1 MIKTL
6 VTLSFHNQHDMA
18 KNNLKYQSPGIN
30 EETRFEKLHTVTFEN
45 SNEASLL
52 IAREICDLIKSKQ
65 EKKKNCVIGF
75 ATGSSPTKVYQEIIR
90 IHNEE
95 SLSFYNVIAFNLDEY
110 FPIEKDDNNSYHH
123 FMNENLFDHIDIP
136 KENINIPSG
145 EISEKEI
152 KKFCSSYEK
161 KIDKNGGIDIQLLGI
176 GRTGHIGFNE
186 PGSHFNSTTRLITLD
201 HTTRFD
207 ASKSFNG
214 IENVPSKALTMG
226 IRTIFNAKRIIIM
239 AWGIQKSHIVKKSVE
254 NNIKSLIPT
263 TYLQNH
269 KNTTLVLDKECSS
282 ELTRFKT
289 PWLVG
294 PCDWSDLMKRKAIVW
309 LCEITEKSILK
320 LTDED
325 YNINGLSDLL
335 ALEGSSYE
343 LNIKMFNHFQ
353 NTISGWPGGKP
364 GSDDSTRPE
373 RKNPNPKR
381 VIIFSPHPDDDVISM
396 GGTFDRLVSQ
406 GHEVHVAY
414 QASGNVAVSDHDA
427 LKFIEVSSDMFAGD
441 SSSKIKSLIKELK
454 NKKPDKIDSPEV
466 RKLKGFIRKREAIA
480 ATRYIGI
487 PDSNTHFMNLP
498 FYETGRIKKNPAS
511 KKDVLMTASLITK
524 IKPHQIYAAG
534 DLEDP
539 HGTHKVCLDIV
550 FEALESLKG
559 EKFIKDCWLWLYRGA
574 WLEWDIHEIDMAV
587 PMSPAQVLRKRK
599 AIFFHQTQ
607 KDGVMFQGQDLREFW
622 VRAEERNNE
631 TAEKYKKM
639 GLAEYAA
646 IESFKRHYY

>member
-1 MIKTL
+1 MKMIK
-6 VTLSFHNQHDMA
+6 
-18 KNNLKYQSPGIN
+18 KNLKYQSPGIN
-30 EETRFEKLHTVTFEN
+30 EENRYEKLHTVTFDN
-45 SNEASLL
+45 SQEASTL
-52 IAREICDLIKSKQ
+52 IAREICDLVKSKQ
-65 EKKKNCVIGF
+65 EKNKNCVIGF
-75 ATGSSPTKVYQEIIR
+75 ATGSSPTKVYQEIIK
-90 IHNEE
+90 IHNDE
-95 SLSFYNVIAFNLDEY
+95 SLSFNNVITFNLDEY
-110 FPIEKDDNNSYHH
+110 FPIEKDDNNSYHN
-123 FMNENLFDHIDIP
+123 FMKENLFDHIDIP

-145 EISEKEI
+145 DISEKDI
-152 KKFCSSYEK
+152 TKFCSNYEK
-161 KIDKNGGIDIQLLGI
+161 KIEKNGGIDIQLLGI

-214 IENVPSKALTMG
+214 IENVPSKAITMG
-226 IRTIFNAKRIIIM
+226 IRTIFNSKRIIMM
-239 AWGIQKSHIVKKSVE
+239 AWGIQKGLIVKKSVE
-254 NNIKSLIPT
+254 NNITSLIPT

-309 LCEITEKSILK
+309 LCEITGKSILK

-325 YNINGLSDLL
+325 YNKNGLSDLL
-335 ALEGSSYE
+335 ALEGTSYGI
-343 LNIKMFNHFQ
+343 NIKMFNHFQ

-364 GSDDSTRPE
+364 GADDSTRPE
-373 RKNPNPKR
+373 RKTPNPKR

-406 GHEVHVAY
+406 GHDVHVAY

-427 LKFIEVSSDMFAGD
+427 LKFIEVSADMFTGELKL
-441 SSSKIKSLIKELK
+441 KIEPLIKELK
-454 NKKPDKIDSPEV
+454 NKKADKIDSPEV
-466 RKLKGFIRKREAIA
+466 RQLKGFIRKREAIS

-498 FYETGRIKKNPAS
+498 FYETGRIKKNPPS
-511 KKDVLMTASLITK
+511 KKDVLMTASLINK

-539 HGTHKVCLDIV
+539 HGTHKVCLDLV
-550 FEALESLKG
+550 FEALKSLKG

-587 PMSPAQVLRKRK
+587 PMSPAQVLRKRN

-631 TAEKYKKM
+631 TAERYKKM
-639 GLAEYAA
+639 GLADYAA
-646 IESFKRHYY
+646 IESFKRHFY

>member
-1 MIKTL
+1 
-6 VTLSFHNQHDMA
+6 MA

-45 SNEASLL
+45 STEASLL

-75 ATGSSPTKVYQEIIR
+75 ATGSSPTKVYQEIIK

-186 PGSHFNSTTRLITLD
+186 PGSHFNSITRLITLD

-214 IENVPSKALTMG
+214 IENVPSRALTMG
-226 IRTIFNAKRIIIM
+226 IRTIFNSKRIIIM

-254 NNIKSLIPT
+254 NNITSLIPT

-325 YNINGLSDLL
+325 YNKNGLSDLL

-406 GHEVHVAY
+406 GHDVHIAY

-427 LKFIEVSSDMFAGD
+427 LKFIEVSSDMFSGD
-441 SSSKIKSLIKELK
+441 SNTKIKSLIKELK

-466 RKLKGFIRKREAIA
+466 RQLKGFIRKREAIA

-498 FYETGRIKKNPAS
+498 FYETGRIKKNPPS
-511 KKDVLMTASLITK
+511 KKDILMTASLINK

>member
-1 MIKTL
+1 MKMIK
-6 VTLSFHNQHDMA
+6 
-18 KNNLKYQSPGIN
+18 KNLKYQSPGIN
-30 EETRFEKLHTVTFEN
+30 EENRYEKLHTVTFDN
-45 SNEASLL
+45 SQEASIL
-52 IAREICDLIKSKQ
+52 IAREICDLVKSKQ
-65 EKKKNCVIGF
+65 EKNKNCVIGF
-75 ATGSSPTKVYQEIIR
+75 ATGSSPTKVYQEIIK
-90 IHNEE
+90 IHNDE
-95 SLSFYNVIAFNLDEY
+95 SLSFNNVITFNLDEY
-110 FPIEKDDNNSYHH
+110 FPIEKDDNNSYHN
-123 FMNENLFDHIDIP
+123 FMKENLFDHIDIP

-145 EISEKEI
+145 DISEKDI
-152 KKFCSSYEK
+152 TKFCSNYEK
-161 KIDKNGGIDIQLLGI
+161 KIEKNGGIDIQLLGI

-214 IENVPSKALTMG
+214 IENVPSKAITMG
-226 IRTIFNAKRIIIM
+226 IRTIFNSKRIIMM
-239 AWGIQKSHIVKKSVE
+239 AWGIQKGLIVKKSVE
-254 NNIKSLIPT
+254 NNITSLIPT

-309 LCEITEKSILK
+309 LCEITGKSILK

-325 YNINGLSDLL
+325 YNKNGLSDLL
-335 ALEGSSYE
+335 ALEGTSYGI
-343 LNIKMFNHFQ
+343 NIKMFNHFQ

-364 GSDDSTRPE
+364 GADDSTRPE
-373 RKNPNPKR
+373 RKTPNPKR

-406 GHEVHVAY
+406 GHDVHVAY

-427 LKFIEVSSDMFAGD
+427 LKFIEVSADMFTGELKL
-441 SSSKIKSLIKELK
+441 KIEPLIKELK
-454 NKKPDKIDSPEV
+454 NKKADKIDSPEV
-466 RKLKGFIRKREAIA
+466 RQLKGFIRKREAIS

-498 FYETGRIKKNPAS
+498 FYETGRIKKNPIS
-511 KKDVLMTASLITK
+511 KKDILITASLINK

-539 HGTHKVCLDIV
+539 HGTHKVCLDVV
-550 FEALESLKG
+550 FEALDSLKG

-587 PMSPAQVLRKRK
+587 PMSPAQVLRKRN

-631 TAEKYKKM
+631 TAERYKKM
-639 GLAEYAA
+639 GLADYAA

>member
-1 MIKTL
+1 
-6 VTLSFHNQHDMA
+6 MA
-18 KNNLKYQSPGIN
+18 KKNLKFQSPGIN
-30 EETRFEKLHTVTFEN
+30 EETRFEKLHTVSFEN
-45 SNEASLL
+45 SKDASIL
-52 IAREICDLIKSKQ
+52 IAREICDLIKAKQ
-65 EKKKNCVIGF
+65 GNNKNCVIGF
-75 ATGSSPTKVYQEIIR
+75 ATGSSPTKVYQEIIK
-90 IHNEE
+90 IHNNE
-95 SLSFYNVIAFNLDEY
+95 SLSFFNVIAFNLDEY

-145 EISEKEI
+145 DISEKEI

-161 KIDKNGGIDIQLLGI
+161 KIEKFGGIDIQLLGI

-186 PGSHFNSTTRLITLD
+186 PGSHFNSKTRLITLD

-226 IRTIFNAKRIIIM
+226 VRTIFNSKRIIVM
-239 AWGIQKSHIVKKSVE
+239 AWGIQKSLIVKKSVE
-254 NNIKSLIPT
+254 DDVTSLIPT
-263 TYLQNH
+263 TYLQKH
-269 KNTTLVLDKECSS
+269 KNTTLVLDKECSV
-282 ELTRFKT
+282 ELTRYKT

-294 PCDWSDLMKRKAIVW
+294 PCEWSDLMKRKAIVW
-309 LCEITEKSILK
+309 LCEITGKSILK

-325 YNINGLSDLL
+325 YNKNGLSDLL
-335 ALEGSSYE
+335 ALEGTSYG

-353 NTISGWPGGKP
+353 HTISGWPGGKP

-373 RKNPNPKR
+373 RKSPNPKR

-406 GHEVHVAY
+406 GHDVHVAY

-427 LKFIEVSSDMFAGD
+427 LKFIEVSSDMFSGELK
-441 SSSKIKSLIKELK
+441 SKIKTLIKELK
-454 NKKPDKIDSPEV
+454 NKKPDKIDSLDV
-466 RKLKGFIRKREAIA
+466 RQLKGFIRKREAIA

-487 PDSNTHFMNLP
+487 PDNNTHFMNLP
-498 FYETGRIKKNPAS
+498 FYETGRIKKNPPS
-511 KKDVLMTASLITK
+511 KKDVLITASLINK

-550 FEALESLKG
+550 FEALDSLKG

-646 IESFKRHYY
+646 IESFKRYYY

>member
-1 MIKTL
+1 MI
-6 VTLSFHNQHDMA
+6 MA

-45 SNEASLL
+45 SNEASIL

-90 IHNEE
+90 IHKEE

-110 FPIEKDDNNSYHH
+110 YPIEKDDNNSYHH

-186 PGSHFNSTTRLITLD
+186 PGSHFNSITRLITLD

-226 IRTIFNAKRIIIM
+226 IRTIFNSKRIIMM

-254 NNIKSLIPT
+254 NNITSLIPT

-294 PCDWSDLMKRKAIVW
+294 PCDWSDVMKRKAIVW

-325 YNINGLSDLL
+325 YNKNGLSDLL

-364 GSDDSTRPE
+364 DSDDSTRPE

-406 GHEVHVAY
+406 GHEVHIAY

-441 SSSKIKSLIKELK
+441 SNSKIKSLIKELK

-466 RKLKGFIRKREAIA
+466 RQLKGFIRKREAIA

-498 FYETGRIKKNPAS
+498 FYETGRIKKNPPS
-511 KKDVLMTASLITK
+511 KKDILMTASLINK

>member
-1 MIKTL
+1 
-6 VTLSFHNQHDMA
+6 MA

-90 IHNEE
+90 IHKEE

-110 FPIEKDDNNSYHH
+110 YPIEKDDNNSYHH

-186 PGSHFNSTTRLITLD
+186 PGSHFNSITRLITLD

-226 IRTIFNAKRIIIM
+226 IRTIFNSKRIIMM

-254 NNIKSLIPT
+254 NNITSLIPT

-294 PCDWSDLMKRKAIVW
+294 PCDWSDVMKRKAIVW

-325 YNINGLSDLL
+325 YNKNGLSDLL

-353 NTISGWPGGKP
+353 HTISGWPGGKP
-364 GSDDSTRPE
+364 NFDDFTRPE

-406 GHEVHVAY
+406 GHEVHIAY

-427 LKFIEVSSDMFAGD
+427 LKFIEVSNDMFAGD
-441 SSSKIKSLIKELK
+441 SNSKIKSLIKELK

-466 RKLKGFIRKREAIA
+466 RQLKGFIRKREAIA

-498 FYETGRIKKNPAS
+498 FYETGRIKKNPPS
-511 KKDVLMTASLITK
+511 KKDILMTASLINK
-524 IKPHQIYAAG
+524 IKPHQIFAAG

>member
-1 MIKTL
+1 MI
-6 VTLSFHNQHDMA
+6 MA

-90 IHNEE
+90 IHKEE

-110 FPIEKDDNNSYHH
+110 YPIEKDDNNSYHH

-186 PGSHFNSTTRLITLD
+186 PGSHFNSITRLITLD

-226 IRTIFNAKRIIIM
+226 IRTIFNSKRIIMM

-254 NNIKSLIPT
+254 NNITSLIPT

-294 PCDWSDLMKRKAIVW
+294 PCDWSDVIKRKAIVW

-325 YNINGLSDLL
+325 YNKNGLSDLL

-364 GSDDSTRPE
+364 DSDDSTRPE

-381 VIIFSPHPDDDVISM
+381 VLIFSPHPDDDVISM

-406 GHEVHVAY
+406 GHEVHIAY

-441 SSSKIKSLIKELK
+441 SNSKIKSLIKELK

-466 RKLKGFIRKREAIA
+466 RQLKGFIRKREAIA

-498 FYETGRIKKNPAS
+498 FYETGRIKKNPPS
-511 KKDVLMTASLITK
+511 KKDILMTASLINK

>member
-1 MIKTL
+1 MIK
-6 VTLSFHNQHDMA
+6 
-18 KNNLKYQSPGIN
+18 KNLKYQSPGIN
-30 EETRFEKLHTVTFEN
+30 EENRYEKLHTVTFDN
-45 SNEASLL
+45 SQEASTL
-52 IAREICDLIKSKQ
+52 IAREICDLVKSKQ
-65 EKKKNCVIGF
+65 EKNKNCVIGF
-75 ATGSSPTKVYQEIIR
+75 ATGSSPTKVYQEIIK
-90 IHNEE
+90 IHNDE
-95 SLSFYNVIAFNLDEY
+95 SLSFNNVITFNLDEY
-110 FPIEKDDNNSYHH
+110 FPIEKDDNNSYHN
-123 FMNENLFDHIDIP
+123 FMKENLFDHIDIP

-145 EISEKEI
+145 DISEKDI
-152 KKFCSSYEK
+152 TKFCSNYEK
-161 KIDKNGGIDIQLLGI
+161 KIEKNGGIDIQLLGI

-207 ASKSFNG
+207 ASKSSNG
-214 IENVPSKALTMG
+214 IENVPSKAITMG
-226 IRTIFNAKRIIIM
+226 IRTIFNSKRIIMM
-239 AWGIQKSHIVKKSVE
+239 AWGIQKGLIVKKSVE
-254 NNIKSLIPT
+254 NNITSLIPT

-309 LCEITEKSILK
+309 LCEITGKSILK

-325 YNINGLSDLL
+325 YNKNGLSDLL
-335 ALEGSSYE
+335 ALEGTSYGI
-343 LNIKMFNHFQ
+343 NIKMFNHFQ

-364 GSDDSTRPE
+364 GADDSTRPE
-373 RKNPNPKR
+373 RKTPNPKR

-406 GHEVHVAY
+406 GHDVHVAY

-427 LKFIEVSSDMFAGD
+427 LKFIEVSADMFTGELKL
-441 SSSKIKSLIKELK
+441 KIEPLIKELK
-454 NKKPDKIDSPEV
+454 NKKADKIDSPEV
-466 RKLKGFIRKREAIA
+466 RQLKGFIRKREAIS

-498 FYETGRIKKNPAS
+498 FYETGRIKKNPPS
-511 KKDVLMTASLITK
+511 KKDVLMTASLINK

-539 HGTHKVCLDIV
+539 HGTHKVCLDLV

-587 PMSPAQVLRKRK
+587 PMSPAQVLRKRN

-639 GLAEYAA
+639 GLADYAA

>member
-1 MIKTL
+1 M
-6 VTLSFHNQHDMA
+6 V

-30 EETRFEKLHTVTFEN
+30 EETRFEKLHTVTFDN

-90 IHNEE
+90 IHKEE

-110 FPIEKDDNNSYHH
+110 YPIEKDDNNSYHH

-152 KKFCSSYEK
+152 NKFCSSYEK
-161 KIDKNGGIDIQLLGI
+161 KIDENGGIDIQLLGI

-294 PCDWSDLMKRKAIVW
+294 PCDWSDVIKRKAIVW

-325 YNINGLSDLL
+325 YNKNGLSDLL

-364 GSDDSTRPE
+364 DSDDSTRPE

-414 QASGNVAVSDHDA
+414 QASGNVAVSNHDA
-427 LKFIEVSSDMFAGD
+427 LKFIEVSVDMFSAD
-441 SSSKIKSLIKELK
+441 SNSKIKSMIKELK
-454 NKKPDKIDSPEV
+454 NKKPDKIDSPEI

-511 KKDVLMTASLITK
+511 KKDVLITASLIAK

-550 FEALESLKG
+550 IEALESLKG

>member
-1 MIKTL
+1 
-6 VTLSFHNQHDMA
+6 MA

-65 EKKKNCVIGF
+65 EKKKKCVIGF

-145 EISEKEI
+145 DINEKEI

-186 PGSHFNSTTRLITLD
+186 PGSHFNSVTRLITLD

-214 IENVPSKALTMG
+214 IENVPSRALTMG
-226 IRTIFNAKRIIIM
+226 IRTIFNSKRIIIM

-254 NNIKSLIPT
+254 NNITSLIPT

-309 LCEITEKSILK
+309 LCEATEKSILK

-325 YNINGLSDLL
+325 YNKNGLSDLL

-406 GHEVHVAY
+406 GHDVHIAY

-427 LKFIEVSSDMFAGD
+427 LKFIEVSSDMFSGD
-441 SSSKIKSLIKELK
+441 SNTKIKSLIKELK

-466 RKLKGFIRKREAIA
+466 RQLKGFIRKREAIA

-498 FYETGRIKKNPAS
+498 FYETGRIKKNPPS
-511 KKDVLMTASLITK
+511 KKDVLMTASLINK

>member
-1 MIKTL
+1 MI
-6 VTLSFHNQHDMA
+6 MA

-30 EETRFEKLHTVTFEN
+30 EETRFEKLHTVTFKN

-90 IHNEE
+90 IHKEE

-110 FPIEKDDNNSYHH
+110 YPIEKDDNNSYHH

-186 PGSHFNSTTRLITLD
+186 PGSHFNSITRLITLD

-226 IRTIFNAKRIIIM
+226 IRTIFNSKRIIMM

-254 NNIKSLIPT
+254 NNITSLIPT

-294 PCDWSDLMKRKAIVW
+294 PCDWSDVMKRKAIVW

-325 YNINGLSDLL
+325 YNKNGLSDLL

-364 GSDDSTRPE
+364 NSDDSTRPE

-406 GHEVHVAY
+406 GHEVHIAY

-441 SSSKIKSLIKELK
+441 SNSKIKPLIKELK

-466 RKLKGFIRKREAIA
+466 RHLKGFIRKREAIA

-498 FYETGRIKKNPAS
+498 FYETGRIKKNPPS
-511 KKDVLMTASLITK
+511 KKDILMTASLINK

-550 FEALESLKG
+550 FRS
-559 EKFIKDCWLWLYRGA
+559 IR
-574 WLEWDIHEIDMAV
+574 I
-587 PMSPAQVLRKRK
+587 S
-599 AIFFHQTQ
+599 
-607 KDGVMFQGQDLREFW
+607 
-622 VRAEERNNE
+622 
-631 TAEKYKKM
+631 
-639 GLAEYAA
+639 
-646 IESFKRHYY
+646 

>member
-1 MIKTL
+1 MI
-6 VTLSFHNQHDMA
+6 MA

-30 EETRFEKLHTVTFEN
+30 EETRFEKLHTVTFKN

-90 IHNEE
+90 IHKEE

-110 FPIEKDDNNSYHH
+110 YPIEKDDNNSYHH

-186 PGSHFNSTTRLITLD
+186 PGSHFNSITRLITLD

-226 IRTIFNAKRIIIM
+226 IRTIFNSKRIIMM

-254 NNIKSLIPT
+254 NNITSLIPT

-294 PCDWSDLMKRKAIVW
+294 PCDWSDVMKRKAIVW

-325 YNINGLSDLL
+325 YNKNGLSDLL

-364 GSDDSTRPE
+364 NSDDSTRPE

-406 GHEVHVAY
+406 GHEVHIAY

-427 LKFIEVSSDMFAGD
+427 LKFIEVSNDMFAGD
-441 SSSKIKSLIKELK
+441 SNSKIKSLIKELK

-466 RKLKGFIRKREAIA
+466 RQLKGFIRKREAIA

-498 FYETGRIKKNPAS
+498 FYETGRIKKNPPS
-511 KKDVLMTASLITK
+511 KKDILMTASLINK

>member
-1 MIKTL
+1 
-6 VTLSFHNQHDMA
+6 MA

-45 SNEASLL
+45 STEASLL

-145 EISEKEI
+145 DINEKEI
-152 KKFCSSYEK
+152 KRFCSSYEK

-186 PGSHFNSTTRLITLD
+186 PGSHFNSITRLITLD

-214 IENVPSKALTMG
+214 IENVPSRALTMG
-226 IRTIFNAKRIIIM
+226 IRTIFNSKRIIIM

-254 NNIKSLIPT
+254 NNITSLIPT

-325 YNINGLSDLL
+325 YNKNGLSDLL

-406 GHEVHVAY
+406 GHDVHIAY

-427 LKFIEVSSDMFAGD
+427 LKFIEVSNDMFSVD
-441 SSSKIKSLIKELK
+441 SNTKIKSLIKELK

-466 RKLKGFIRKREAIA
+466 RQLKGFIRKREAIA

-498 FYETGRIKKNPAS
+498 FYETGRIKKNPPS
-511 KKDVLMTASLITK
+511 KKDVLMTASLINK

>member
-1 MIKTL
+1 
-6 VTLSFHNQHDMA
+6 MA

-30 EETRFEKLHTVTFEN
+30 EETRFEKLHTVTFKN

-90 IHNEE
+90 IHKEE

-110 FPIEKDDNNSYHH
+110 YPIEKDDNNSYHH

-186 PGSHFNSTTRLITLD
+186 PGSHFNSITRLITLD

-226 IRTIFNAKRIIIM
+226 IRTIFNSKRIIMM

-254 NNIKSLIPT
+254 NNITSLIPT

-294 PCDWSDLMKRKAIVW
+294 PCDWSDVMKRKAIVW

-325 YNINGLSDLL
+325 YNKNGLSDLL

-364 GSDDSTRPE
+364 NSDDSTRPE

-406 GHEVHVAY
+406 GHEVHIAY

-441 SSSKIKSLIKELK
+441 SNSKIKSLIKELK

-466 RKLKGFIRKREAIA
+466 RQLKGFIRKREAIA

-498 FYETGRIKKNPAS
+498 FYETGRIKKNPPS
-511 KKDVLMTASLITK
+511 KKDILMTASLINK

>member
-1 MIKTL
+1 
-6 VTLSFHNQHDMA
+6 MA

-45 SNEASLL
+45 SNEASIL
-52 IAREICDLIKSKQ
+52 IAREICDVIKSKQ

-90 IHNEE
+90 IHKEE

-110 FPIEKDDNNSYHH
+110 YPIEKDDNNSYHH

-145 EISEKEI
+145 DIGEKEI

-186 PGSHFNSTTRLITLD
+186 PGSHFNSITRLITLD

-214 IENVPSKALTMG
+214 IENVPSKAMTMG
-226 IRTIFNAKRIIIM
+226 IRTIFNSKRIIMM

-254 NNIKSLIPT
+254 NNITSIIPT

-294 PCDWSDLMKRKAIVW
+294 PCDWSDVMKRKAIVW

-325 YNINGLSDLL
+325 YNKNGLSDLL

-364 GSDDSTRPE
+364 NSDDSTRPE

-406 GHEVHVAY
+406 GHEVHIAY

-441 SSSKIKSLIKELK
+441 SNSKIKSLIKELK

-466 RKLKGFIRKREAIA
+466 RQLKGFIRKREAIA

-498 FYETGRIKKNPAS
+498 FYETGRIKKNPPS
-511 KKDVLMTASLITK
+511 KKDVLMTASLINK

>member
-1 MIKTL
+1 MI
-6 VTLSFHNQHDMA
+6 MA

-45 SNEASLL
+45 SNDASLL

-90 IHNEE
+90 IHKEE

-110 FPIEKDDNNSYHH
+110 YPIEKDDNNSYHH

-186 PGSHFNSTTRLITLD
+186 PGSHFNSITRLITLD

-226 IRTIFNAKRIIIM
+226 IRTIFNSKRIIMM

-254 NNIKSLIPT
+254 NNITSLIPT

-294 PCDWSDLMKRKAIVW
+294 PCDWSDVMKRKAIVW

-325 YNINGLSDLL
+325 YNKNGLSDLL

-364 GSDDSTRPE
+364 NSDDSTRPE
-373 RKNPNPKR
+373 RKDPNPKR

-406 GHEVHVAY
+406 GHEVHIAY
-414 QASGNVAVSDHDA
+414 QASGNVAVSNHDA
-427 LKFIEVSSDMFAGD
+427 LKFIEVSNDMFAGD
-441 SSSKIKSLIKELK
+441 SDSKIKSMIKELK

-466 RKLKGFIRKREAIA
+466 RQLKGFIRKREAIA

-498 FYETGRIKKNPAS
+498 FYETGRIKKNPPS
-511 KKDVLMTASLITK
+511 KKDILMTASLINK

>member
-1 MIKTL
+1 
-6 VTLSFHNQHDMA
+6 MA

-145 EISEKEI
+145 DINEKEI

-186 PGSHFNSTTRLITLD
+186 PGSHFNSITRLITLD

-214 IENVPSKALTMG
+214 IENVPSRALTMG
-226 IRTIFNAKRIIIM
+226 IRTIFNSKRIIIM

-254 NNIKSLIPT
+254 NNITSLIPT

-325 YNINGLSDLL
+325 YNKNGLSDLL

-406 GHEVHVAY
+406 GHDVHIAY

-427 LKFIEVSSDMFAGD
+427 LKFIEVSSDMFSGD
-441 SSSKIKSLIKELK
+441 SNTKIKSLIKELK

-466 RKLKGFIRKREAIA
+466 RQLKGFIRKREAIA

-498 FYETGRIKKNPAS
+498 FYETGRIKKNPPS
-511 KKDVLMTASLITK
+511 KKDVLMTASLINK

>member
-1 MIKTL
+1 
-6 VTLSFHNQHDMA
+6 MA

-90 IHNEE
+90 IHKEE

-110 FPIEKDDNNSYHH
+110 YPIEKDDNNSYHH

-186 PGSHFNSTTRLITLD
+186 PGSHFNSITRLITLD

-226 IRTIFNAKRIIIM
+226 IRTIFNSKRIIMM

-254 NNIKSLIPT
+254 NNITSLIPT

-294 PCDWSDLMKRKAIVW
+294 PCDWSDVMKRKAIVW

-325 YNINGLSDLL
+325 YNKNGLSDLL

-364 GSDDSTRPE
+364 NSDDSTRPE

-406 GHEVHVAY
+406 GHEVHIAY

-441 SSSKIKSLIKELK
+441 SNSKIKSLIKELK

-466 RKLKGFIRKREAIA
+466 RQLKGFIRKREAIA

-498 FYETGRIKKNPAS
+498 FYETGRIKKNPPS
-511 KKDVLMTASLITK
+511 KKDILMTASLINK

-559 EKFIKDCWLWLYRGA
+559 EKFINDCWLWLYRGA

>member
-1 MIKTL
+1 M
-6 VTLSFHNQHDMA
+6 V

-90 IHNEE
+90 IHKEE

-110 FPIEKDDNNSYHH
+110 YPIEKDDNNSYHH

-186 PGSHFNSTTRLITLD
+186 PGSHFNSITRLITLD

-226 IRTIFNAKRIIIM
+226 IRTIFNSKRIIMM

-254 NNIKSLIPT
+254 NNITSLIPT

-294 PCDWSDLMKRKAIVW
+294 PCDWSDVMKRKAIVW

-325 YNINGLSDLL
+325 YNKNGLSDLL

-364 GSDDSTRPE
+364 DSDDSTRPE

-406 GHEVHVAY
+406 GHEVHIAY

-441 SSSKIKSLIKELK
+441 SNSKIKSLIKELK

-466 RKLKGFIRKREAIA
+466 RQLKGFIRKREAIA

-498 FYETGRIKKNPAS
+498 FYETGRIKKNPPS
-511 KKDVLMTASLITK
+511 KKDVLMTASLINK

>member
-1 MIKTL
+1 MI
-6 VTLSFHNQHDMA
+6 MA

-45 SNEASLL
+45 SNEASIL

-90 IHNEE
+90 IHKEE

-110 FPIEKDDNNSYHH
+110 YPIEKDDNNSYHH

-186 PGSHFNSTTRLITLD
+186 PGSHFNSITRLITLD

-226 IRTIFNAKRIIIM
+226 IRTIFNSKRIIMM

-254 NNIKSLIPT
+254 NNITSLIPT

-294 PCDWSDLMKRKAIVW
+294 PCDWSDVMKRKAIVW

-325 YNINGLSDLL
+325 YNKNGLSDLL

-364 GSDDSTRPE
+364 DSDDSTRPE

-406 GHEVHVAY
+406 GHEVHIAY

-427 LKFIEVSSDMFAGD
+427 LKFIEVSSDMFADD
-441 SSSKIKSLIKELK
+441 SNSKIKSLIKELK

-466 RKLKGFIRKREAIA
+466 RQLKGFIRKREAIA

-498 FYETGRIKKNPAS
+498 FYETGRIKKNPPS
-511 KKDVLMTASLITK
+511 KKDVLMTASLINK

>member
-1 MIKTL
+1 MKMIK
-6 VTLSFHNQHDMA
+6 
-18 KNNLKYQSPGIN
+18 KNLKYQSPGIN
-30 EETRFEKLHTVTFEN
+30 EENRYEKLHTVTFDN
-45 SNEASLL
+45 SQEASTL
-52 IAREICDLIKSKQ
+52 IAREICDLVKSKQ
-65 EKKKNCVIGF
+65 EKNKNCVIGF
-75 ATGSSPTKVYQEIIR
+75 ATGSSPTKVYQEIIK
-90 IHNEE
+90 IHNDE
-95 SLSFYNVIAFNLDEY
+95 SLSFNNVITFNLDEY
-110 FPIEKDDNNSYHH
+110 FPIEKDDNNSYHN
-123 FMNENLFDHIDIP
+123 FMKENLFDHIDIP

-145 EISEKEI
+145 DISEKDI
-152 KKFCSSYEK
+152 TKFCSNYEK
-161 KIDKNGGIDIQLLGI
+161 KIEKNGGIDIQLLGI

-214 IENVPSKALTMG
+214 IENVPSKAITMG
-226 IRTIFNAKRIIIM
+226 IRTIFNSKRIIMM
-239 AWGIQKSHIVKKSVE
+239 AWGIQKGLIVKKSVE
-254 NNIKSLIPT
+254 NNITSLIPT

-309 LCEITEKSILK
+309 LCEITGKSILK

-325 YNINGLSDLL
+325 YNKNGLSDLL
-335 ALEGSSYE
+335 ALEGTSYGI
-343 LNIKMFNHFQ
+343 NIKMFNHFQ
-353 NTISGWPGGKP
+353 NTISGWPGGKL
-364 GSDDSTRPE
+364 GADDSTRPE
-373 RKNPNPKR
+373 RKTPNPKR

-406 GHEVHVAY
+406 GHDVHVAY

-427 LKFIEVSSDMFAGD
+427 LKFIEVSADMFTGELKL
-441 SSSKIKSLIKELK
+441 KIEPLIKELK
-454 NKKPDKIDSPEV
+454 NKKADKIDSPEV
-466 RKLKGFIRKREAIA
+466 RQLKGFIRKREAIS

-498 FYETGRIKKNPAS
+498 FYETGRIKKNPPS
-511 KKDVLMTASLITK
+511 KKDVLMTASLINK

-539 HGTHKVCLDIV
+539 HGTHKVCLDLV
-550 FEALESLKG
+550 FEALKSLKG

-587 PMSPAQVLRKRK
+587 PMSPAQVLRKRN

-631 TAEKYKKM
+631 TAERYKKM
-639 GLAEYAA
+639 GLADYAA
-646 IESFKRHYY
+646 IESFKRHFY

>member
-1 MIKTL
+1 MKMIK
-6 VTLSFHNQHDMA
+6 
-18 KNNLKYQSPGIN
+18 KNLKYQSPGIN
-30 EETRFEKLHTVTFEN
+30 EENRYEKLHTVTFDN
-45 SNEASLL
+45 SQEASIL
-52 IAREICDLIKSKQ
+52 IAREICDLVKSKQ

-75 ATGSSPTKVYQEIIR
+75 ATGSSPTKVYQEIIK
-90 IHNEE
+90 IHNDE
-95 SLSFYNVIAFNLDEY
+95 SLSFNNVITFNLDEY
-110 FPIEKDDNNSYHH
+110 FPIEKDDNNSYHN
-123 FMNENLFDHIDIP
+123 FMKENLFDHIDIP

-145 EISEKEI
+145 DISEKDI
-152 KKFCSSYEK
+152 TKFCSNYEK
-161 KIDKNGGIDIQLLGI
+161 KIEKYGGIDIQLLGI

-214 IENVPSKALTMG
+214 IENVPSKAITMG
-226 IRTIFNAKRIIIM
+226 IRTIFNSKRIIMM
-239 AWGIQKSHIVKKSVE
+239 AWGIQKGLIVKKSVE
-254 NNIKSLIPT
+254 NNITSLIPT

-294 PCDWSDLMKRKAIVW
+294 PCEWSDLMKRKAIVW
-309 LCEITEKSILK
+309 LCEITGKSILK

-325 YNINGLSDLL
+325 YNKNGLSDLL
-335 ALEGSSYE
+335 ALEGTSYGI
-343 LNIKMFNHFQ
+343 NIKMFNHFQ

-373 RKNPNPKR
+373 RKTPNPKR

-406 GHEVHVAY
+406 GHDVHVAY

-427 LKFIEVSSDMFAGD
+427 LKFIEVSSDMFTGELKL
-441 SSSKIKSLIKELK
+441 KIEPLIKELK
-454 NKKPDKIDSPEV
+454 NKKADKFDSPEV
-466 RKLKGFIRKREAIA
+466 RQLKGFIRKREAIS

-498 FYETGRIKKNPAS
+498 FYETGRIKKNPPS
-511 KKDVLMTASLITK
+511 KKDVLMTASLINK

-539 HGTHKVCLDIV
+539 HGTHKVCLDLV
-550 FEALESLKG
+550 FEALKSLKG

-587 PMSPAQVLRKRK
+587 PMSPAQVIRKRK

-639 GLAEYAA
+639 GLADYAA

>member
-1 MIKTL
+1 MKMIK
-6 VTLSFHNQHDMA
+6 
-18 KNNLKYQSPGIN
+18 KNLKYQSPGIN
-30 EETRFEKLHTVTFEN
+30 EENRYEKLHTVTFDN
-45 SNEASLL
+45 SQEASTL
-52 IAREICDLIKSKQ
+52 IAREICDLVKSKQ
-65 EKKKNCVIGF
+65 EKNKNCVIGF
-75 ATGSSPTKVYQEIIR
+75 ATGSSPTKVYQEIIK
-90 IHNEE
+90 IHNDE
-95 SLSFYNVIAFNLDEY
+95 SLSFNNVITFNLDEY
-110 FPIEKDDNNSYHH
+110 FPIEKDDNNSYHN
-123 FMNENLFDHIDIP
+123 FMKENLFDHIDIP

-145 EISEKEI
+145 DISEKDI
-152 KKFCSSYEK
+152 TKFCSNYEK
-161 KIDKNGGIDIQLLGI
+161 KIEKNGGIDIQLLGI

-214 IENVPSKALTMG
+214 IENVPSKAITMG
-226 IRTIFNAKRIIIM
+226 IRTIFNSKRIIMM
-239 AWGIQKSHIVKKSVE
+239 AWGIQKGLIVKKSVE
-254 NNIKSLIPT
+254 NNITSLIPT

-309 LCEITEKSILK
+309 LCEITGKSILK

-325 YNINGLSDLL
+325 YNKNGLSDLL
-335 ALEGSSYE
+335 ALEGTSYGI
-343 LNIKMFNHFQ
+343 NIKMFNHFQ

-364 GSDDSTRPE
+364 GADDSTRPE
-373 RKNPNPKR
+373 RKTPNPKR

-406 GHEVHVAY
+406 GHEVHIAY

-441 SSSKIKSLIKELK
+441 SNSKIKSLIKELK

-466 RKLKGFIRKREAIA
+466 RQLKGFIRKREAIA

-498 FYETGRIKKNPAS
+498 FYETGRIKKNPPS
-511 KKDVLMTASLITK
+511 KKDILMTASLINK

>member
-1 MIKTL
+1 MIK
-6 VTLSFHNQHDMA
+6 
-18 KNNLKYQSPGIN
+18 KNLKYQSPGIN
-30 EETRFEKLHTVTFEN
+30 EENRYEKLHTVTFDN
-45 SNEASLL
+45 SQEASIL
-52 IAREICDLIKSKQ
+52 IAREICDLVKSKQ
-65 EKKKNCVIGF
+65 EKNKNCVIGF
-75 ATGSSPTKVYQEIIR
+75 ATGSSPTKVYQEIIK
-90 IHNEE
+90 IHNDE
-95 SLSFYNVIAFNLDEY
+95 SLSFNNVITFNLDEY
-110 FPIEKDDNNSYHH
+110 FPIEKDDNNSYHN
-123 FMNENLFDHIDIP
+123 FMKENLFDHIDIP

-145 EISEKEI
+145 DISEKDI
-152 KKFCSSYEK
+152 TKFCSNYEK
-161 KIDKNGGIDIQLLGI
+161 KIEKNGGIDIQLLGI

-214 IENVPSKALTMG
+214 IENVPSKAITMG
-226 IRTIFNAKRIIIM
+226 IRTIFNSKRIIMM
-239 AWGIQKSHIVKKSVE
+239 AWGIQKGLIVKKSVE
-254 NNIKSLIPT
+254 NNITSLIPT

-309 LCEITEKSILK
+309 LCEITGKSILK

-325 YNINGLSDLL
+325 YNKNGLSDLL
-335 ALEGSSYE
+335 ALEGTSYGI
-343 LNIKMFNHFQ
+343 NIKMFNHFQ

-364 GSDDSTRPE
+364 GADDSTRPE
-373 RKNPNPKR
+373 RKTPNPKR

-406 GHEVHVAY
+406 GHDVHVAY

-427 LKFIEVSSDMFAGD
+427 LKFIEVSADMFTGELKL
-441 SSSKIKSLIKELK
+441 KIEPLIKELK
-454 NKKPDKIDSPEV
+454 NKKADKIDSPEV
-466 RKLKGFIRKREAIA
+466 RQLKGFIRKREAIS

-498 FYETGRIKKNPAS
+498 FYETGRIKKNPPS
-511 KKDVLMTASLITK
+511 KKDVLMTASLINK

-539 HGTHKVCLDIV
+539 HGTHKVCLDLV
-550 FEALESLKG
+550 FEALKSLKG

-587 PMSPAQVLRKRK
+587 PMSPAQVLRKRN

-631 TAEKYKKM
+631 TAERYKKM
-639 GLAEYAA
+639 GLADYAA

>member
-1 MIKTL
+1 MI
-6 VTLSFHNQHDMA
+6 MA

-90 IHNEE
+90 IHKEE

-110 FPIEKDDNNSYHH
+110 YPIEKDDNNSYHH

-186 PGSHFNSTTRLITLD
+186 PGSHFNSITRLITLD

-226 IRTIFNAKRIIIM
+226 IRTIFNSKRIIMM

-254 NNIKSLIPT
+254 NNITSLIPT

-294 PCDWSDLMKRKAIVW
+294 PCDWSDVMKKKAIVW

-325 YNINGLSDLL
+325 YNKNGLSDLL

-364 GSDDSTRPE
+364 NSDDSTRPE

-406 GHEVHVAY
+406 GHEVHIAY

-427 LKFIEVSSDMFAGD
+427 LKFIEVSSDMFADD
-441 SSSKIKSLIKELK
+441 SNSKIKPLIKELK

-466 RKLKGFIRKREAIA
+466 RQLKGFIRKREAIA

-498 FYETGRIKKNPAS
+498 FYETGRIKKNPPS
-511 KKDVLMTASLITK
+511 KKDILMTASLINK

-559 EKFIKDCWLWLYRGA
+559 EKFINDCWLWLYRGA

-646 IESFKRHYY
+646 IESFKRYYY

>member
-1 MIKTL
+1 MVK
-6 VTLSFHNQHDMA
+6 
-18 KNNLKYQSPGIN
+18 KNLKYQSPGIN
-30 EETRFEKLHTVTFEN
+30 EENRYEKLHTVTFDN
-45 SNEASLL
+45 SQEASIL
-52 IAREICDLIKSKQ
+52 IAREICDLVKSKQ
-65 EKKKNCVIGF
+65 EKNKNCIIGF

-90 IHNEE
+90 IHNDE
-95 SLSFYNVIAFNLDEY
+95 SLSFNNVITFNLDEY
-110 FPIEKDDNNSYHH
+110 FPIEKDDNNSYHN
-123 FMNENLFDHIDIP
+123 FMKENLFDHIDIP

-145 EISEKEI
+145 DISEKDI
-152 KKFCSSYEK
+152 TKFCSNYEK
-161 KIDKNGGIDIQLLGI
+161 KIEKNGGLDIQLLGI

-186 PGSHFNSTTRLITLD
+186 PGSHFNSITRLITLD

-214 IENVPSKALTMG
+214 IENVPSKAITMG
-226 IRTIFNAKRIIIM
+226 IRTIFNSKRIIMM
-239 AWGIQKSHIVKKSVE
+239 AWGIQKGLIVKKSVE
-254 NNIKSLIPT
+254 NNITSLIPT

-309 LCEITEKSILK
+309 LCEITGKSILK

-325 YNINGLSDLL
+325 YNKNGLSDLL
-335 ALEGSSYE
+335 ALEGTSYGI
-343 LNIKMFNHFQ
+343 NIKMFNHFQ

-364 GSDDSTRPE
+364 GADDSTRPE
-373 RKNPNPKR
+373 RKTPNPKR

-406 GHEVHVAY
+406 GHDVHVAY

-427 LKFIEVSSDMFAGD
+427 LKFIEVSADMFTGELKL
-441 SSSKIKSLIKELK
+441 KIEPLINELK
-454 NKKPDKIDSPEV
+454 NKKADKIDSPEV
-466 RKLKGFIRKREAIA
+466 RQLKGFIRKREAIS

-498 FYETGRIKKNPAS
+498 FYETGRIKKNPPS
-511 KKDVLMTASLITK
+511 KKDVLMTASLINK

-539 HGTHKVCLDIV
+539 HGTHKVCLDLV
-550 FEALESLKG
+550 FEALKSLKG

-587 PMSPAQVLRKRK
+587 PMSPAQVIRKRN

-639 GLAEYAA
+639 GLADYAA

>member
-1 MIKTL
+1 MIK
-6 VTLSFHNQHDMA
+6 
-18 KNNLKYQSPGIN
+18 KNLKYQSPGIN
-30 EETRFEKLHTVTFEN
+30 EENRYEKLHTVTFDN
-45 SNEASLL
+45 SQEASIL
-52 IAREICDLIKSKQ
+52 IAREICDLVKSKQ
-65 EKKKNCVIGF
+65 EKNKNCTIGF
-75 ATGSSPTKVYQEIIR
+75 ATGSSPTKVYQEIIK
-90 IHNEE
+90 IHNDE
-95 SLSFYNVIAFNLDEY
+95 SLSFNNVITFNLDEY
-110 FPIEKDDNNSYHH
+110 FPIEKDDNNSYHN
-123 FMNENLFDHIDIP
+123 FMKENLFDHIDIP

-145 EISEKEI
+145 DISEKDI
-152 KKFCSSYEK
+152 TKFCSNYEK
-161 KIDKNGGIDIQLLGI
+161 KIEKYGGIDIQLLGI

-214 IENVPSKALTMG
+214 IENVPSKAITMG
-226 IRTIFNAKRIIIM
+226 IRTIFNSKRIIMM
-239 AWGIQKSHIVKKSVE
+239 AWGIQKGLIVKKSVE
-254 NNIKSLIPT
+254 NNITSLIPT

-294 PCDWSDLMKRKAIVW
+294 PCEWSDLMKRKAIVW
-309 LCEITEKSILK
+309 LCEITGKSILK

-325 YNINGLSDLL
+325 YNKNGLSDLL
-335 ALEGSSYE
+335 ALEGTSYGI
-343 LNIKMFNHFQ
+343 NIKMFNHFQ

-373 RKNPNPKR
+373 RKTPNPKR

-406 GHEVHVAY
+406 GHDVHVAY

-427 LKFIEVSSDMFAGD
+427 LKFIEVSSDMFTGELKL
-441 SSSKIKSLIKELK
+441 KIEPLIKELK
-454 NKKPDKIDSPEV
+454 NKKADKIDSPEV
-466 RKLKGFIRKREAIA
+466 RQLKGFIRKREAIS

-498 FYETGRIKKNPAS
+498 FYETGRIKKNPPS
-511 KKDVLMTASLITK
+511 KKDVLMTASLINK
-524 IKPHQIYAAG
+524 IRPHQIYAAG

-539 HGTHKVCLDIV
+539 HGTHKVCLDLV
-550 FEALESLKG
+550 FEALKSLKG

-587 PMSPAQVLRKRK
+587 PMSPAQVIRKRK

-631 TAEKYKKM
+631 TADKYKKM
-639 GLAEYAA
+639 GLADYAA
-646 IESFKRHYY
+646 IESFKRYYY

>member
-1 MIKTL
+1 
-6 VTLSFHNQHDMA
+6 MA
-18 KNNLKYQSPGIN
+18 KNNLKYQSPGVN

-45 SNEASLL
+45 SNEASIL

-65 EKKKNCVIGF
+65 QKKKNCVIGF
-75 ATGSSPTKVYQEIIR
+75 ATGSSPTKVYQEMIR

-110 FPIEKDDNNSYHH
+110 YPIEKNDNNSYHN

-152 KKFCSSYEK
+152 KNFCSLYEK

-186 PGSHFNSTTRLITLD
+186 PGSHFNSITRLITLD

-226 IRTIFNAKRIIIM
+226 IRTIFNSKRIIMM

-254 NNIKSLIPT
+254 NNITSLIPT

-294 PCDWSDLMKRKAIVW
+294 PCDWSDVMKRKAIVR

-325 YNINGLSDLL
+325 YNKNGLSDLL

-364 GSDDSTRPE
+364 NSDDFTRPE

-381 VIIFSPHPDDDVISM
+381 VVIFSPHPDDDVISM

-406 GHEVHVAY
+406 GHEVHIAY

-427 LKFIEVSSDMFAGD
+427 LKFIEVSSDLFADD
-441 SSSKIKSLIKELK
+441 SNSKIKSLIKELK

-466 RKLKGFIRKREAIA
+466 RQLKGFIRKREAIA

-498 FYETGRIKKNPAS
+498 FYETGRIKKNPPS
-511 KKDVLMTASLITK
+511 KKDVLMTASLINK